1 MFLTAFKLTKTNE
14 VHMKRM
20 LIVLLLLAVVPVW
33 AATLYEET
41 FESYETGT
49 QMVDQEG
56 WDFFSTYNGNTTV
69 VEDAPGFTSKAME
82 LSQSVSGSAEYVMV
96 LTPPVNIAPEVPGR
110 EVTTISAS
118 VVCSSATDLFAIYDA
133 NGNRFFY
140 LHMDATSGIMTTY
153 PSSVQF
159 DNVNMDGQ
167 TPNEISFVYDSLANK
182 IISVSC
188 NGSNQVCDVTG
199 EGFSGQP
206 CRLRLSVQLGTMI
219 SEATGSYY
227 DNLKIETSPRSEEP
241 SLFCASDALIP
252 LDSVSAEFDLYN
264 GGPSGTINYNVSTEA
279 SWLSVEPSSGSFES
293 SATLTLKAKDDM
305 PDGFYRGNMTVDAGA
320 AGSKVVSV
328 MCSKGNVIFEEKFDD
343 MEEGD
348 IVGQR
353 GWTLD
358 MGEVIVTNGVYGC
371 EGKCMFMF
379 AAGGNNACS
388 MYLPEPWYEDLV
400 VKVSWDLYWP
410 SDSTATDVCMLQ
422 KNSHEKFENYVSHVD
437 DGFKLVNIQKPS
449 GAKSIK
455 NFYVAPYDKWVKV
468 EYTID
473 LQANRLLSFGWD
485 GVVTNFSNFQLKQP
499 DTHFYNSWGYAVWD
513 NDNSVY
519 QCNHAIDNIRVEKV
533 EKEAE
538 ATLIAPTAIAVGE
551 GESAEVTLLNGG
563 KGSFDFT
570 AEVVDLPG
578 NVTLDPAS
586 GTVEDSLGLT
596 LTVNREGLED
606 NFYRTR
612 VAFNAGE
619 AGCATTIVSFVVG
632 GVYYFADFEEP
643 FFTVGDFS
651 GQDDW
656 GDNNPGQN
664 VAYILSTNNNQTA
677 MIEIGGGYG
686 GYYHSLDVP
695 ANNLVRFD
703 CDVFLPP
710 AIFDR
715 EDLIGREVI
724 YFKQNSMYSSAADI
738 TLDIDFQDGVPIVYG
753 YDHANDYMFS
763 TTEYAEEWMHV
774 SYVIDY
780 KEGLLTEFTIDDNSE
795 FPTDAYINGNYQGA
809 GCNLFC
815 LCVTWAGNIQFDNV
829 KVSVVPEPAVLGFL
843 ALLALALVRRK

>member
-1 MFLTAFKLTKTNE
+1 MNYLYKPLTKTNE
-14 VHMKRM
+14 VIMKRI
-20 LIVLLLLAVVPVW
+20 LIALLLLVCLPVF
-33 AATLYEET
+33 ADFAFQED
-41 FESYETGT
+41 FEGYETGT
-49 QMVDQEG
+49 QMANQEG
-56 WDFFSTYNGNTTV
+56 WEFYNNYSGNTTV
-69 VEDAPGFTSKAME
+69 VDNAPNIDSKAME
-82 LSQSVSGSAEYVMV
+82 LSESIGGSAEYVMV
-96 LTPPVNIAPEVPGR
+96 LTPTFDAKPENILKQ
-110 EVTTISAS
+110 VTKVSFKA
-118 VVCSSATDLFAIYDA
+118 VVGTHTDLFALYDK
-133 NGNRFFY
+133 NMNRFFY
-140 LHMDATSGIMTTY
+140 LHLNARDGLMASTPAGVSFENLY
-153 PSSVQF
+153 S
-159 DNVNMDGQ
+159 DGQ
-167 TPNEISFVYDSLANK
+167 TPNEISFIYDHLNNQVT
-182 IISVSC
+182 SVTC
-188 NGSNQVCDVTG
+188 NGETQECAIML
-199 EGFSGQP
+199 EGTTEQP
-206 CRLRLSVQLGTMI
+206 WRMRLSIYLGGLLDG
-219 SEATGSYY
+219 AAGSYY
-227 DNLKIETSPRSEEP
+227 DYVTVEHVNRAEEP
-241 SLFCASDALIP
+241 TIFCDSDALIP
-252 LDSVSAEFDLYN
+252 LGSDSAEFSIYN
-264 GGPSGTINYNVSTEA
+264 GGPEGEINYSVTVNADWLQVTPDSGTFTDTAV
-279 SWLSVEPSSGSFES
+279 
-293 SATLTLKAKDDM
+293 LTLKAKDGM
-305 PDGFYRGNMTVDAGA
+305 ADGFYRGSMTISGGAGEPN
-320 AGSKVVSV
+320 VVSV

-343 MEEGD
+343 MEDGD

-358 MGEVIVTNGVYGC
+358 LGSVIVTNGAYGSD
-371 EGKCMFMF
+371 GKCMFIY

-388 MYLPEPWYEDLV
+388 MYLPQPWYEDLV

-410 SDSTATDVCMLQ
+410 SDGTATDVCMLQ

-513 NDNSVY
+513 NDNGVY
-519 QCNHAIDNIRVEKV
+519 ECNHAIDNIRVEKV
-533 EKEAE
+533 EKEAD
-538 ATLIAPTAIAVGE
+538 AMLIAPTAISVGE
-551 GESAEVTLLNGG
+551 SESTEITLLNGG

-570 AEVVDLPG
+570 AEVIDLPE
-578 NVTLDPAS
+578 NVTLDPTS
-586 GTVEDSLGLT
+586 GTVEDSLALT
-596 LTVNREGLED
+596 LTLNREGLED

-643 FFTVGDFS
+643 FFTVGDFA

-664 VAYILSTNNNQTA
+664 VAYILSTNDNQTA

-738 TLDIDFQDGVPIVYG
+738 TLDIDFMDGVPIVYG
-753 YDHANDYMFS
+753 LDHANDYMFS
-763 TTEYAEEWMHV
+763 TTDYAEDWMHV

-780 KEGLLTEFTIDDNSE
+780 AEGKLVEFTIDDNSE
-795 FPTDAYINGNYQGA
+795 YPTDAYINENYVGA

-815 LCVTWAGNIQFDNV
+815 LCVTYAGNIQFDNV

-843 ALLALALVRRK
+843 ALLGLALIRRR